1 MSFLPFKLICENS
14 LFEQILPHV
23 VRHLML
29 RNINIVRYWHF
40 VVLVKKKDG
49 PIELLSDFI

>member
-40 VVLVKKKDG
+40 VVLVKKDG